1 MKFRHLR
8 MALLALGLQVPAF
21 AHAAEPVTELR
32 HWPPAQ
38 AQALEQAIAKAPPGA
53 YAVFD
58 ADNTLWR
65 NDLEES
71 LLAYMEMRGL
81 LSAKTLPAALRPM
94 PLAPGE
100 SLYGYYQRLCE
111 VDDELCYP
119 WIAQVFAGFRLDRL
133 KGLVDELLAYD
144 GPIPVRY
151 RANGKTISDVVHSP
165 RPYPGQKEL
174 VRRLTEAGIKVY
186 VVTAASD
193 DLSRMVA
200 SDPRYG
206 LNVKPENVVG
216 VILWL
221 RDPETGQLTT
231 TRRDI
236 RRTGGFP
243 VTPQDLAR
251 RGAMVTTFYL
261 AEPASWYVGKVA
273 AIQSTI
279 DPVRRPFL
287 VAGDSP
293 SDWWMLFYAD
303 GGRGGVR
310 VWIDRKIGY
319 TEKLETA
326 RRARAAAETEAGLPA
341 QADSHWVI
349 VTQAAIGG

>member
-1 MKFRHLR
+1 MKLR
-8 MALLALGLQVPAF
+8 PFCVALAALAPFLAQ
-21 AHAAEPVTELR
+21 AAEPSTTLS
-32 HWPPAQ
+32 HWPRAQ
-38 AQALEQAIAKAPPGA
+38 AQILNQAIAKAPPGSF
-53 YAVFD
+53 AVFD

-81 LSAKTLPAALRPM
+81 LSPQTLPAALRPI

-100 SLYGYYQRLCE
+100 SLYGYYQRLCD

-119 WIAQVFAGFRLDRL
+119 WIAQVFAGFSLYRL
-133 KGLVDELLAYD
+133 KGVVDDLMAYD
-144 GPIPVRY
+144 KPIPVRY
-151 RANGKTISDVVHSP
+151 RAGGKTVSDTVRSP

-174 VRRLTEAGIKVY
+174 VHRLTEAGVKVY
-186 VVTAASD
+186 VVTAASE

-200 SDPRYG
+200 CDPNYG
-206 LNVKPENVVG
+206 LDVKPENVVG

-221 RDPETGQLTT
+221 RDPKTGQLTT
-231 TRRDI
+231 TRREI
-236 RRTGGFP
+236 GRTQGSPAMIEALTRLGP
-243 VTPQDLAR
+243 MVVTPY
-251 RGAMVTTFYL
+251 VS
-261 AEPASWYVGKVA
+261 EPASWYVGKVA

-287 VAGDSP
+287 VSGDSP

-303 GGRGGVR
+303 GERGGLR

-326 RRARAAAETEAGLPA
+326 RRARAAAEAAAGLPV
-341 QADSHWVI
+341 QADSDWVV
-349 VTQAAIGG
+349 VTQADIGG

>member
-1 MKFRHLR
+1 MKFRLLP
-8 MALLALGLQVPAF
+8 MALLALGLQVPAG
-21 AHAAEPVTELR
+21 AAEPATELR

-81 LSAKTLPAALRPM
+81 LSPKTLPAALRPL

-100 SLYGYYQRLCE
+100 SLYGYYQRLCD

-119 WIAQVFAGFRLDRL
+119 WIAQVFAGFSLDRL
-133 KGLVDELLAYD
+133 KGLVDDLLAYD
-144 GPIPVRY
+144 KSIPVRY
-151 RANGKTISDVVHSP
+151 RAGGKTVSDFVRSP
-165 RPYPGQKEL
+165 RPYPGQTEL
-174 VRRLTEAGIKVY
+174 VHRLMDAGIKVY
-186 VVTAASD
+186 VVTAASE

-200 SDPRYG
+200 SDPKYG
-206 LNVKPENVVG
+206 LGVKPENVVG

-221 RDPETGQLTT
+221 RDPKTGQLTT
-231 TRRDI
+231 TRREI

-243 VTPQDLAR
+243 VSPRDLAR
-251 RGAMVTTFYL
+251 RGAMVTTSYL
-261 AEPASWYVGKVA
+261 AEPASWYVGKMA

-319 TEKLETA
+319 TEKLAQA

-341 QADSHWVI
+341 QADSNWVI
-349 VTQAAIGG
+349 VTQADIGG